1 MNKRMSRH
9 VWNVDLDIPRSLM
22 DKRIKNCMH
31 KLGWQHAIRLIL
43 EREIPF
49 SALKIAEVGCG
60 TGTTALTFSL
70 LGASVTLLDYN
81 RQVLDKS
88 CDLYTLYNCTA
99 EFVQADCMNV
109 PSEKL
114 RGKFDVVISSGLAE
128 HFIGD
133 DREECIRYHRL
144 LLKKGGFAYIGVP
157 NKLSPFYQWV
167 KGFRK
172 LTGSWK
178 LEIELPFTKQELKNF
193 AAKVGFTEAYV
204 IGNAPLK
211 KDLIDYSLGFG
222 AAVKELFPSSLQ
234 ERLRLLKKRETT
246 CLTSVDDLRRYCQD
260 IVSSIRRGFFR
271 GHRSPLTNTLSAGL
285 ILFAFN

>member
-1 MNKRMSRH
+1 MGRRMLEH
-9 VWNVDLDIPRSLM
+9 EWNVDIDISRSLM
-22 DKRIKNCMH
+22 DDRIKNCTQ
-31 KLGWQHAIRLIL
+31 KLGWQHATRLIL
-43 EREIPF
+43 ERGLPF

-88 CDLYTLYNCTA
+88 HDIYTLYDCTA
-99 EFVQADCMNV
+99 EFVQADCMDV

-128 HFIGD
+128 HFIGG
-133 DREECIRYHRL
+133 DREECIRYHKL
-144 LLKKGGFAYIGVP
+144 LLKEGGFAYIGVP

-193 AAKVGFTEAYV
+193 AAKVGFKEAYI

-222 AAVKELFPSSLQ
+222 SAVKELFPSSLQ
-234 ERLRLLKKRETT
+234 ERLRSRKEREMT
-246 CLTSVDDLRRYCQD
+246 CLTSTDDLRRYCQD

-271 GHRSPLTNTLSAGL
+271 KHRSPLTNTLSAGL
-285 ILFAFN
+285 ILFALN